1 MTGQRKTPGGG
12 WIRTGALGYCVTE
25 RSVVITDAN
34 TSVAA
39 AALNYARAG
48 FAVIPLH
55 GVGADGGCTCKE
67 WREHHSADHAP
78 GGKQTG
84 KHPVR
89 GQWTKGAALSTA
101 DAHAV
106 WNEESPWANVG
117 IRTGVVSGFWV
128 LDVDPAAGGFES
140 LAKLLAHTGPLE
152 TFTVRTGGGGLHYWF
167 ACPDFPVTNGSNREI
182 KKLFGPGLDIR
193 GDGGQVVAPPS
204 VSGRGAYTIAAS
216 LPIGSGPAKLLELL
230 TDRSGHQAAR
240 EISTHVVED
249 LPFSADLP
257 ESERVRVERYARSVL
272 EAEAQTYRNAVPGTG
287 NETLF
292 TAACNVLEIAQSPW
306 NLVTAQEGFEKL
318 DAARL
323 VRNASHPY
331 RGGQDEL
338 EFAKTWASAQNRV
351 VGQGRALPVAP
362 DAGLGFDPSPFSHGP
377 AGPGLSSY
385 PPIVAP
391 GASALPSA
399 TNSDLFAAP
408 GTEASS
414 NTSGPGAQGNP
425 AAIAPSGQPVSILD
439 QIRAR
444 TLGLDELAG
453 LTPPTPLI
461 EGVLDEQ
468 TLAVLAGQFGTF
480 KTFIALDWLLCI
492 ATGTPWLGH
501 AVPRARPVRL
511 VVGEGVAG
519 LYGRVK
525 AWEKG
530 KGVTVPPDMFKAVR
544 GAVNLGQVEQVM
556 AVAELAR
563 ERGEAVIA
571 FDTLARCSVGLEEN
585 KASDQARVTDAAG
598 WIREHAGA
606 TTLLLHHA
614 GHGGE
619 RARGSSAIEDNA
631 DTSWFASLTSDQN
644 RHHSRPRK
652 LECRK
657 MKDAE
662 LTGDILVRFEQDD
675 DRDHGGT
682 GSGWL
687 TASNQA
693 GARVDIIE
701 GIPFSSPGP
710 QFGVFALD
718 DPLLLTEGVA
728 TVAQV
733 FLDVFR
739 EGNGGTQAQVWS
751 IASQG
756 RYRMAKSTF
765 YAAWNRLI
773 EKGAIRQVHGRNT
786 FRYLT
791 PEEREKDA

>member
-1 MTGQRKTPGGG
+1 M
-12 WIRTGALGYCVTE
+12 
-25 RSVVITDAN
+25 ITDAN
-34 TSVAA
+34 TSVPD
-39 AALNYARAG
+39 AALSYARAG

-55 GVGADGGCTCKE
+55 GVGPDGGCTCKD
-67 WREHHSADHAP
+67 WREGRSADHAP

-89 GQWTKGAALSTA
+89 GQWTKGAALSSA
-101 DAHAV
+101 DAHSV

-117 IRTGVVSGFWV
+117 IRTGVISGFWV

-182 KKLFGPGLDIR
+182 KRLFGPGLDIR

-204 VSGRGAYTIAAS
+204 VSGRGAYSVHAS
-216 LPIGSGPAKLLELL
+216 LPIGSGPAKLLDLL
-230 TDRSGHQAAR
+230 RAAAGRSTDATVA
-240 EISTHVVED
+240 THVVED

-257 ESERVRVERYARSVL
+257 ESERVRVERYARSVI

-292 TAACNVLEIAQSPW
+292 TAACNMLEIAQSPW
-306 NLVTAQEGFEKL
+306 NLVTAQEAYEKL

-362 DAGLGFDPSPFSHGP
+362 DAGVRFDPSPFSPGP
-377 AGPGLSSY
+377 VEPGTYPLTSY
-385 PPIVAP
+385 PPVVPMQAP
-391 GASALPSA
+391 SLPGGPA
-399 TNSDLFAAP
+399 NLVTGSDLFAAP
-408 GTEASS
+408 GTDAPAMASVIATAPITG
-414 NTSGPGAQGNP
+414 TS
-425 AAIAPSGQPVSILD
+425 SILD
-439 QIRAR
+439 QLRAR

-519 LYGRVK
+519 LYGRVR

-530 KGVTVPPDMFKAVR
+530 KGVRVPPDMFKAVR
-544 GAVNLGQVEQVM
+544 GAVNLGAPEQVM

-631 DTSWFASLTSDQN
+631 DTSWIASLTSENN

-687 TASNQA
+687 TASTPA
-693 GARVDIIE
+693 GARVDVIE

-710 QFGVFALD
+710 QFGVGVLR
-718 DPLLLTEGVA
+718 DPLLLTDGVA

-733 FLDVFR
+733 FLDVFK
-739 EGNGGTQAQVWS
+739 EGNGGTKAEVWS
-751 IASQG
+751 AAQQKPYG
-756 RYRMAKSTF
+756 MAKNTF

-773 EKGAIRQVHGRNT
+773 EKSAIQKVHGT
-786 FRYLT
+786 TSFRYVT
-791 PEEREKDA
+791 PEERAMQE